1 MVVSDGTRPP
11 LNHRK
16 EQERDDLLSILQLIA
31 KYGKRAI
38 DWCWANKDRILNWIR
53 NGMAIDWII
62 NKIKEILGIR

>member
-1 MVVSDGTRPP
+1 MTIFLR
-11 LNHRK
+11 
-16 EQERDDLLSILQLIA
+16 ILQLIA

-53 NGMAIDWII
+53 NGMALDWII